1 MKRRVFL
8 GGAGAS
14 LLSSIMGFDANA
26 IGPASDVVLGRLMY
40 PGSTSTRGNA
50 LKLLSDEVRMQT
62 SINCSLNTPEVSLKE
77 SLYAYPLLF
86 AICDRPRGNMKSR
99 EAVRLQEWLSSGGTL
114 VVDNVGNNAP
124 SEGFDD
130 QFRRDM
136 RAMFPRSPLKKIPVG
151 HVLYRAFYRLDYPAG
166 RRISRSY
173 LEGIELDGR
182 LAVIYSQNDFSGAW
196 ARDGFGSWE
205 YDVTPGGERQ
215 RESAIRLGINFVEY
229 ALCQDYKADQ
239 VHVNYLLKKR
249 KWKSSR
255 TGKAP
260 KAR

>member
-1 MKRRVFL
+1 MNRRSFL
-8 GGAGAS
+8 GSAGAAVLGAAIGGTAS
-14 LLSSIMGFDANA
+14 A

-40 PGSTSTRGNA
+40 PGSTGTRGSS
-50 LKLLSDEVRMQT
+50 LRLLSDEVRMQT
-62 SINCSLNTPEVSLKE
+62 SINCSLNTPEVSLRD

-86 AICDRPRGNMKSR
+86 AICDRPRGNIKVR
-99 EAVRLQEWLSSGGTL
+99 EATRLQEWLSSGGTL
-114 VVDNVGNNAP
+114 VVDNVGNSGP

-136 RAMFPRSPLKKIPVG
+136 ATMFPRSPMKKVPVD

-166 RRISRSY
+166 RRITRSY
-173 LEGIELDGR
+173 LEGIELEGR